1 MNFALNRKEETVNAV
16 RAILKGIPYLG
27 ETLNQFIFGRLD
39 ELRFKRFESTLTEIA
54 ERLKESR
61 RDHDVDSEQFINLLE
76 AVAPHLVRAIDN
88 EKRERFRDLLLNA
101 ATLCR
106 GSAEWEKAKLA
117 GQLLSELEAPAL
129 AVLANVAHY
138 TEMHPA
144 SIVSLPRAQVVNPD
158 NFLWDSPSLGLL
170 VIDYDWPVV
179 EEWTRRLRE
188 KRLIG
193 FGSSDARGDFR
204 GVFLTELGKMLVEWT
219 VGERSTT

>member
-1 MNFALNRKEETVNAV
+1 
-16 RAILKGIPYLG
+16 
-27 ETLNQFIFGRLD
+27 
-39 ELRFKRFESTLTEIA
+39 
-54 ERLKESR
+54 
-61 RDHDVDSEQFINLLE
+61 
-76 AVAPHLVRAIDN
+76 
-88 EKRERFRDLLLNA
+88 
-101 ATLCR
+101 
-106 GSAEWEKAKLA
+106 
-117 GQLLSELEAPAL
+117 
-129 AVLANVAHY
+129 
-138 TEMHPA
+138 MHPA